1 MKTLTLSH
9 YASGL
14 ALGISLAIY
23 MSATAAQP
31 MSATSITP
39 EPPRWTQADVTP
51 AQKLSTATKEA
62 VNAHAQ
68 FMNDC
73 KSQSAARYA
82 ACVAE
87 VNKNYDFERAEIKRR
102 FGS

>member
-1 MKTLTLSH
+1 MKTLTLSR
-9 YASGL
+9 YASCL
-14 ALGISLAIY
+14 ALGISLVIY
-23 MSATAAQP
+23 MGAVAAQP
-31 MSATSITP
+31 MSGSNVVP
-39 EPPRWTQADVTP
+39 DPLRWTQEDVTP

-82 ACVAE
+82 ACAAE
-87 VNKNYDFERAEIKRR
+87 VDKNYELERAEIRRR

>member
-1 MKTLTLSH
+1 MKTLTLSR
-9 YASGL
+9 YASVL
-14 ALGISLAIY
+14 ALGISLVIY
-23 MSATAAQP
+23 MGAAAAQP

-51 AQKLSTATKEA
+51 AQKLSTSTKEA

-73 KSQSAARYA
+73 KSQPAAQYA
-82 ACVAE
+82 ACTAE
-87 VNKNYDFERAEIKRR
+87 VHKNYEFERAEIRRR
-102 FGS
+102 FGT